1 MKYYLIVGEAS
12 GDLHASRLMH
22 SLKNIDEFAEFRF
35 FGGDLMAAEG
45 GTRVKH
51 YKELA
56 YMGFV
61 PVLLHLLTIFAN
73 MKKCKEDIVKWRP
86 DVVILVDYP
95 GFNLNIA
102 KFLKK
107 KTNIPAYYYIS
118 PKIWA
123 WKEWRIRSIKRDIA
137 ELFSILPFEVPFF
150 EKKHRYTIHYV
161 GNPTAEEVNGFRAS
175 YQQTTLEFCE
185 ENNLDKHRPIIALLA
200 GSRLQE
206 IKDNLPAMIEV
217 AERFED
223 YQMVLAGAPSIED
236 AYYEKFLKGTPV
248 KMVRNKTYPLLTH
261 ATAALVTSGTATL
274 ETALF
279 EVPQVVCYETP
290 LPRLVRF
297 AFKHVMSCKY
307 ISLVNLIADKEVV
320 QEMFADRFKVDAIAD
335 QLYQILPGKEGR
347 ERMLAEYREV
357 RERLGNQVAP
367 DEAAAIMYD
376 LLVKRR
382 EMLLKLA
389 RERAEAEAK
398 AAAEAAER
406 ARLKAL
412 SEAEAAKK
420 KAELE
425 AETARIKAEQE
436 AEISRRR
443 AEQEA
448 EMARRRAEEARRL
461 AEEEAE
467 RARQAEE
474 QLNQSQQEELK

>member
-12 GDLHASRLMH
+12 GDLHASRLMR
-22 SLKNIDEFAEFRF
+22 SLKKVDEFAEFRF

-61 PVLLHLLTIFAN
+61 PVLLHLRTIFSN
-73 MKKCKEDIVKWRP
+73 MKMCKEDIVKWKP

-107 KTNIPAYYYIS
+107 KKNIPAYYYIS

-123 WKEWRIRSIKRDIA
+123 WKEWRIRSIRRDIA
-137 ELFSILPFEVPFF
+137 EMFSILPFEVPFY
-150 EKKHRYTIHYV
+150 EKKHHYPIHYV
-161 GNPTAEEVNGFRAS
+161 GNPTAQEVNEFRAG
-175 YQQTTLEFCE
+175 YQQSFEEFCT
-185 ENNLDKHRPIIALLA
+185 ENQLDTHRPILALLA

-223 YQMVLAGAPSIED
+223 FQMVLAGAPSIED
-236 AYYEKFLKGTPV
+236 KYYEQFVKGTPV
-248 KMVRNKTYPLLTH
+248 RMVRNKTYQLLSH
-261 ATAALVTSGTATL
+261 STAALVTSGTATL

-279 EVPQVVCYETP
+279 NVPQVVCYETP

-297 AFKHVMSCKY
+297 AFDHIMSCKH

-335 QLYQILPGKEGR
+335 QLYQLLPGMEGR
-347 ERMLAEYREV
+347 KRMLAEYQVV
-357 RERLGNQVAP
+357 RERLGNLMAP
-367 DEAAAIMYD
+367 DEAATIMHG

-382 EMLLKLA
+382 ERLLRLA
-389 RERAEAEAK
+389 RERAEAEA
-398 AAAEAAER
+398 AAEAAR
-406 ARLKAL
+406 K
-412 SEAEAAKK
+412 
-420 KAELE
+420 
-425 AETARIKAEQE
+425 
-436 AEISRRR
+436 
-443 AEQEA
+443 
-448 EMARRRAEEARRL
+448 RAEEAKKL
-461 AEEEAE
+461 AEEEAK
-467 RARQAEE
+467 RAKQAAE
-474 QLNQSQQEELK
+474 QLSQTQKDEAE

>member
-12 GDLHASRLMH
+12 GDLHASRLMR
-22 SLKNIDEFAEFRF
+22 SLKKVDEFAEFRF

-61 PVLLHLLTIFAN
+61 PVLLHLGTIFSN
-73 MKKCKEDIVKWRP
+73 MKMCKDDIVKWKP

-123 WKEWRIRSIKRDIA
+123 WKEWRIRSIRRDIA
-137 ELFSILPFEVPFF
+137 EMFSILPFEVPFY
-150 EKKHRYTIHYV
+150 EKKHHYPIHYV
-161 GNPTAEEVNGFRAS
+161 GNPTAQEVNEFRAG
-175 YQQTTLEFCE
+175 YQQPFEEFCT
-185 ENNLDKHRPIIALLA
+185 ENQLDIHRPILALLA

-223 YQMVLAGAPSIED
+223 FQMVLAGAPSIED
-236 AYYEKFLKGTPV
+236 KYYEQFVKGTPV
-248 KMVRNKTYPLLTH
+248 KMVRNKTYQLLSH
-261 ATAALVTSGTATL
+261 STAALVTSGTATL

-279 EVPQVVCYETP
+279 NVPQVVCYETP

-297 AFKHVMSCKY
+297 AFDHIMSCKH

-335 QLYQILPGKEGR
+335 QLYQLLPGKEGR
-347 ERMLAEYREV
+347 ERMLAEYQVV
-357 RERLGNQVAP
+357 RERLGNQMAP
-367 DEAAAIMYD
+367 DEAATIMHG

-382 EMLLKLA
+382 ERLLRLA
-389 RERAEAEAK
+389 KERAEAEA
-398 AAAEAAER
+398 AAEAAR
-406 ARLKAL
+406 
-412 SEAEAAKK
+412 K
-420 KAELE
+420 KAEE
-425 AETARIKAEQE
+425 AK
-436 AEISRRR
+436 
-443 AEQEA
+443 
-448 EMARRRAEEARRL
+448 RL
-461 AEEEAE
+461 AEEEAK
-467 RARQAEE
+467 RAKQAAE
-474 QLNQSQQEELK
+474 QLSQTQKEEME

>member
-61 PVLLHLLTIFAN
+61 PVLLHLGTIFSN
-73 MKKCKEDIVKWRP
+73 MKMCKDDIVKWKP

-107 KTNIPAYYYIS
+107 KTNVPAYYYIS

-123 WKEWRIRSIKRDIA
+123 WKEWRIRSIRRDIA
-137 ELFSILPFEVPFF
+137 EMFSILPFEVPFY
-150 EKKHRYTIHYV
+150 EKKHHYPIHYV
-161 GNPTAEEVNGFRAS
+161 GNPTAQEVNEFRAG
-175 YQQTTLEFCE
+175 YQQPFEEFCT
-185 ENNLDKHRPIIALLA
+185 ENQLDIHRPILALLA

-223 YQMVLAGAPSIED
+223 FQMVLAGAPSIED
-236 AYYEKFLKGTPV
+236 KYYEQFVKGTPV
-248 KMVRNKTYPLLTH
+248 KMVRNKTYQLLSH
-261 ATAALVTSGTATL
+261 STAALVTSGTATL

-279 EVPQVVCYETP
+279 NVPQVVCYETP

-297 AFKHVMSCKY
+297 AFDHIMSCKY

-335 QLYQILPGKEGR
+335 QLYQLLPGKEGR
-347 ERMLAEYREV
+347 ERMLAEYQVV
-357 RERLGNQVAP
+357 RERLGNQMAP
-367 DEAAAIMYD
+367 DEAATIMHG

-382 EMLLKLA
+382 ERLLRLA
-389 RERAEAEAK
+389 KERAEAEA
-398 AAAEAAER
+398 AAEAAR
-406 ARLKAL
+406 
-412 SEAEAAKK
+412 K
-420 KAELE
+420 KAEE
-425 AETARIKAEQE
+425 AK
-436 AEISRRR
+436 
-443 AEQEA
+443 
-448 EMARRRAEEARRL
+448 RL
-461 AEEEAE
+461 AEEEAK
-467 RARQAEE
+467 RAKQAAE
-474 QLNQSQQEELK
+474 QLSQTQKEEME